1 MNIVKITRHENAACE
16 QQAKFANDRI
26 ASVEK
31 TFSELCSVMAGYTR
45 KVARVRD
52 MNDNLAKN
60 LHSYSESEK
69 INRSLKQGLGDF
81 SNTLVEIGDYR
92 NIETQRLDKRVVQEL
107 VQYESVCRNA
117 KDEVKNI
124 FSARD
129 RELAWKKQ
137 LERVKERNPYNRQQ
151 ITTAE
156 SELVKASVEVSRTQK
171 ALEEQMDLFEKKKLH
186 DLKAILMDFIAIEI
200 ESHARVIELFTR
212 GYQELM
218 QINEDYDLED
228 FQRERGITETSFQ
241 DSLKMSETA
250 SRIETVR
257 KTSMRNTSL
266 LSTLLAKQ
274 KKVPKKSSS
283 GNSSSL
289 TTTTTSNSAD
299 LVEDLKQDDYEMDE
313 DDEDQISV
321 SDGES
326 SSLLSYDNVAN
337 EVDRSKNQK

>member
-218 QINEDYDLED
+218 QINEDYDLE
-228 FQRERGITETSFQ
+228 SFQ

>member
-1 MNIVKITRHENAACE
+1 MNIVKVTRHENAACE

-26 ASVEK
+26 SSVEK
-31 TFSELCSVMAGYTR
+31 HFSDLCSVMAGYTR

-60 LHSYSESEK
+60 LQSYSEGEK

-200 ESHARVIELFTR
+200 ESHAKLIELFTR
-212 GYQELM
+212 GCQELM
-218 QINEDYDLED
+218 QVNEEYDLEN
-228 FQRERGITETSFQ
+228 FQ
-241 DSLKMSETA
+241 DALKLSETA
-250 SRIETVR
+250 SRFETVR
-257 KTSMRNTSL
+257 KTSLRNTSL

-299 LVEDLKQDDYEMDE
+299 LVEDLKQEDYEMEE
-313 DDEDQISV
+313 DDDQISV
-321 SDGES
+321 SDAES
-326 SSLLSYDNVAN
+326 SSLLSYDNKGN
-337 EVDRSKNQK
+337 EIDRSKTRNH